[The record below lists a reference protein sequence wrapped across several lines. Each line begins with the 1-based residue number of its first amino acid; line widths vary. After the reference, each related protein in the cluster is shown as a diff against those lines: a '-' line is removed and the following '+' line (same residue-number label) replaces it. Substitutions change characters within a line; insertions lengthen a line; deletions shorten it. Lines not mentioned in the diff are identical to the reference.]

1 MAKAAEKAKDWKD
14 LDNEEILEKVGQLKK
29 ELMNFR
35 FQAKTGKLER
45 QSVIRHAKR
54 DVARLLTIMND
65 PHRSQVQS
73 QKKTRKKAEVKK

>member
-1 MAKAAEKAKDWKD
+1 MAKAAEKVKDWKD
-14 LDNEEILEKVGQLKK
+14 LDNEEILEKVGELKK
-29 ELMNFR
+29 ELMNYR

-65 PHRSQVQS
+65 PNRKQQS